1 MNILYLIKFYYK
13 YFFYSPLK
21 YARSLGVT
29 IGEGNLIQKSHWGA
43 EPYLV
48 KIGSHCQLTNCRIHT
63 HGGGQ
68 VVRHID
74 PTFDTFGKVEI
85 GDYVYIGSDS
95 IIMPGVTIGD
105 HVLVAAGSVVTKSI
119 PSGVVVGGNPAK
131 YICTVEEYYE
141 RNKQYNIST
150 HGLSFSEKRKKLMQ
164 IPDEKFVKKP
174 FISIK

>member
-1 MNILYLIKFYYK
+1 M
-13 YFFYSPLK
+13 
-21 YARSLGVT
+21 
-29 IGEGNLIQKSHWGA
+29 
-43 EPYLV
+43 
-48 KIGSHCQLTNCRIHT
+48 
-63 HGGGQ
+63 
-68 VVRHID
+68 VRHID